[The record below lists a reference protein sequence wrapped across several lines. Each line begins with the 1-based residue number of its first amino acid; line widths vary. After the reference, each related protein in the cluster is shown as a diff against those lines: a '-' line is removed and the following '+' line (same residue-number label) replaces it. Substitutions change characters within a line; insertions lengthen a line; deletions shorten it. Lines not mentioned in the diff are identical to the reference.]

1 MTRRMRILMLT
12 QSYAPIVGG
21 IEHMVEDI
29 SSGLAERG
37 HEVAVATL
45 RQPQSEPA
53 GSESV
58 PAYGLDNSILGI
70 PGLRLD
76 EERTHAPPAP
86 DPRTTRG
93 LRRLLRSFRPDVV
106 HAHDWLI
113 HSYLPL
119 DRGSSPA
126 LLLSMHDYGLICAT
140 RRFMHRGKSLCSG
153 PASLKCVQCACEV
166 YESVAKGAPTALAT
180 RMFEG
185 RVRKHVD
192 VFLPVSSAVRDLC
205 RLGPEDT
212 HRVINNFVV
221 GQPAPLGNEP
231 ELAQLPQEP
240 YIMYFGDVSREKGV
254 HNLVAAYRELEAPPP
269 LVLIGRRVGEIEEAP
284 GVVALG
290 RMPHRIVLEALR
302 RSLFTVAPS
311 IWSDPFPVVALE
323 AAAAGKPTIASRI
336 GGLQDSVVDGET
348 GFLVPP
354 GDRPALAQ
362 AMRRLIGDPELREHM
377 GAAANARQAELY
389 TPDTVVPQYE
399 QAYELALDQRSSRRA
414 GGRSPGR

>member
-1 MTRRMRILMLT
+1 MTRPMRILMLT

-29 SSGLAERG
+29 SGELAKRG
-37 HEVAVATL
+37 HEVAIATL
-45 RQPQSEPA
+45 QQPSAEPI
-53 GSESV
+53 GSAEV
-58 PAYGLDNSILGI
+58 PAYGLRTSIHSL
-70 PGLRLD
+70 PGLKLD
-76 EERTHAPPAP
+76 EERSHAPPAP
-86 DPRTTRG
+86 DPLTTRE
-93 LRRLLRSFRPDVV
+93 LRQLAKSFRPDVV

-119 DRGSSPA
+119 DRSSSPA
-126 LLLSMHDYGLICAT
+126 LLLSMHDYGLTCAT
-140 RRFMHRGKSLCSG
+140 RRFMYRGNSLCSG
-153 PASLKCVQCACEV
+153 PALTKCVRCSCEV
-166 YESVAKGAPTALAT
+166 YESVAKGAPTALGT
-180 RMFEG
+180 RMSER
-185 RVRKHVD
+185 RVRRHVD

-212 HRVINNFVV
+212 HRVINNFVT
-221 GQPAPLGNEP
+221 GQPAPLGEQP
-231 ELAQLPQEP
+231 ELAELPDEP
-240 YIMYFGDVSREKGV
+240 FIMYFGDVSEEKGV
-254 HNLVAAYRELEAPPP
+254 HNLVAAYRELDAPPP
-269 LVLIGRRVGEIEEAP
+269 LVLIGRQVGELEDAP

-290 RMPHRIVLEALR
+290 RQPHRIVLEALR

-354 GDRPALAQ
+354 GDRAALSQ
-362 AMRRLIGDPELREHM
+362 AMRRLIDDTELRERL

-389 TPDTVVPQYE
+389 TPGTVIPQYE
-399 QAYELALDQRSSRRA
+399 EAYELALEKRRSRRA
-414 GGRSPGR
+414 E

>member
-1 MTRRMRILMLT
+1 MTRPMRILMLT

-29 SSGLAERG
+29 SGGLAKRG
-37 HEVAVATL
+37 HEVAIATL
-45 RQPQSEPA
+45 RQPSSEPV
-53 GSESV
+53 GSDEV
-58 PAYGLDNSILGI
+58 PAFGLKTSIHSL
-70 PGLRLD
+70 PGLKLD
-76 EERTHAPPAP
+76 EERSHAPPAP
-86 DPRTTRG
+86 DPLTTRG
-93 LRRLLRSFRPDVV
+93 LGQLAKSFRPDVV

-119 DRGSSPA
+119 DRSSSPA
-126 LLLSMHDYGLICAT
+126 LLLSMHDYGLTCAT
-140 RRFMHRGKSLCSG
+140 RRFMYRGESLCSG
-153 PASLKCVQCACEV
+153 PGLPKCVRCSCEV
-166 YESVAKGAPTALAT
+166 YESVAKGAPTALGT
-180 RMFEG
+180 RLSE
-185 RVRKHVD
+185 RSVRKHVD

-205 RLGPEDT
+205 RLAPEDT
-212 HRVINNFVV
+212 HMVINNFVV

-231 ELAQLPQEP
+231 ELEQLPQEP
-240 YIMYFGDVSREKGV
+240 YIMYFGDVSEEKGV
-254 HNLVAAYRELEAPPP
+254 HNLVAAYRELESAPP
-269 LVLIGRRVGEIEEAP
+269 LVLIGRRVGEIEVAP
-284 GVVALG
+284 GVVSLG

-354 GDRPALAQ
+354 GDRPALTQ
-362 AMRRLIGDPELREHM
+362 AMQRLIDDPELRERL

-389 TPDTVVPQYE
+389 TPGTVIPQYE
-399 QAYELALDQRSSRRA
+399 QAYELALEKRRCRRA
-414 GGRSPGR
+414 G

>member
-1 MTRRMRILMLT
+1 MTRPMRILMLT

-29 SSGLAERG
+29 SGELTKRG

-45 RQPQSEPA
+45 RQPQSEPV

-58 PAYGLDNSILGI
+58 PAYGLDSSVRSI
-70 PGLRLD
+70 PGLKLD
-76 EERTHAPPAP
+76 EERTHSPPVP
-86 DPRTTRG
+86 DPWTTRE
-93 LRRLLRSFRPDVV
+93 LRQLMKRFRPDVV

-119 DRGSSPA
+119 DRRSSPA
-126 LLLSMHDYGLICAT
+126 LLLSMHDYGLTCAT
-140 RRFMHRGKSLCSG
+140 RRFMHRGKELCSG
-153 PASLKCVQCACEV
+153 PGPVKCLRCACEV
-166 YESVAKGAPTALAT
+166 YESVPKGAPAAIGT
-180 RMFEG
+180 RAFEG

-192 VFLPVSSAVRDLC
+192 VFLPVSTAVRDLC

-212 HRVINNFVV
+212 VQVINNFVI

-254 HNLVAAYRELEAPPP
+254 HNLVAAYRELSSPPP
-269 LVLIGRRVGEIEEAP
+269 LVLIGRHVGEIEEAP
-284 GVVALG
+284 GVVTLG

-354 GDRPALAQ
+354 GDRRALAG
-362 AMRRLIGDPELREHM
+362 AMQRLLNDTELRERL
-377 GAAANARQAELY
+377 GAAAHARQEELY
-389 TPDTVVPQYE
+389 TPGTIIPQYE
-399 QAYELALDQRSSRRA
+399 QAYELALEQRRSRRA
-414 GGRSPGR
+414 K

>member
-29 SSGLAERG
+29 SGELAKRG
-37 HEVAVATL
+37 HEVAIATL
-45 RQPQSEPA
+45 RQPQSEPV
-53 GSESV
+53 GSDSV
-58 PAYGLDNSILGI
+58 PAYGLDTSIRKI
-70 PGLRLD
+70 PGLQLD

-86 DPRTTRG
+86 DPWTTRE
-93 LRRLLRSFRPDVV
+93 LRQLMQSFRPDVV

-119 DRGSSPA
+119 DRRSSPA
-126 LLLSMHDYGLICAT
+126 LLLSMHDYGLTCAT
-140 RRFMHRGKSLCSG
+140 RRFMHRGKELCSG
-153 PASLKCVQCACEV
+153 PGPAKCVQCSCEV
-166 YESVAKGAPTALAT
+166 YESVAKGAPTALGT
-180 RMFEG
+180 RMSER

-221 GQPAPLGNEP
+221 GQPEPLGNEP

-240 YIMYFGDVSREKGV
+240 YVMYFGDVSREKGV
-254 HNLVAAYRELEAPPP
+254 NNLIAAYRELEAPPP
-269 LVLIGRRVGEIEEAP
+269 LVLLGRRVGEIEESP
-284 GVVALG
+284 GVTILG

-354 GDRPALAQ
+354 GDRPALTQ
-362 AMRRLIGDPELREHM
+362 AMQRLIDEPELRERL
-377 GAAANARQAELY
+377 GAAAAARQAELY
-389 TPDTVVPQYE
+389 TPGAVIPQYE
-399 QAYELALDQRSSRRA
+399 QAYELALEQRRSR
-414 GGRSPGR
+414 GTK

>member
-1 MTRRMRILMLT
+1 MTRPMRILMLT

-29 SSGLAERG
+29 SGELAKRG

-45 RQPQSEPA
+45 RQPQSQPT
-53 GSESV
+53 GSDAV
-58 PAYGLDNSILGI
+58 PAYGLDTSIRRI

-86 DPRTTRG
+86 DPWTTRE
-93 LRRLLRSFRPDVV
+93 LRRLMQEFRPDVV

-119 DRGSSPA
+119 DRHSSPA
-126 LLLSMHDYGLICAT
+126 LLLSMHDYGLTCAT
-140 RRFMHRGKSLCSG
+140 RRFMHRGKALCSG
-153 PASLKCVQCACEV
+153 PGLTKCVQCACEV
-166 YESVAKGAPTALAT
+166 YESVAKGAPTALGT
-180 RMFEG
+180 RMSER

-192 VFLPVSSAVRDLC
+192 VFLPVSTAVRDLC

-212 HRVINNFVV
+212 HRVINNFVI
-221 GQPAPLGNEP
+221 GQPAPLGDEP

-254 HNLVAAYRELEAPPP
+254 HNLVAAYRELDSPPP
-269 LVLIGRRVGEIEEAP
+269 LVLLGRRVGEIEDVP
-284 GVVALG
+284 GVRMLG

-354 GDRPALAQ
+354 GDRQALAG
-362 AMRRLIGDPELREHM
+362 AMRRLLDDAELRERM
-377 GAAANARQAELY
+377 GAAANSRQEELY
-389 TPDTVVPQYE
+389 TPGTVIPQYE
-399 QAYELALDQRSSRRA
+399 QAYELALERRQIRRA
-414 GGRSPGR
+414 G

>member
-1 MTRRMRILMLT
+1 MLT

-29 SSGLAERG
+29 SGELAKRG
-37 HEVAVATL
+37 HEIAIATL
-45 RQPQSEPA
+45 RQPSAEPS
-53 GSESV
+53 GSAEV
-58 PAYGLDNSILGI
+58 PAYGLRTSIHSL
-70 PGLRLD
+70 PGLKLD
-76 EERTHAPPAP
+76 EERSHAPPAP
-86 DPRTTRG
+86 DPLTTRE
-93 LRRLLRSFRPDVV
+93 LRRLTKRFRPDVV

-119 DRGSSPA
+119 DRSASPA
-126 LLLSMHDYGLICAT
+126 LLLSMHDYGLTCAT
-140 RRFMHRGKSLCSG
+140 RRFMHRGQSLCSG
-153 PASLKCVQCACEV
+153 PRAAKCVRCSCEV
-166 YESVAKGAPTALAT
+166 YESVAKGAPTALGT
-180 RMFEG
+180 RMSER

-205 RLGPEDT
+205 RLGAEDT

-221 GQPAPLGNEP
+221 GQPPPLGDEP

-240 YIMYFGDVSREKGV
+240 YIMYFGDVSEEKGV

-269 LVLIGRRVGEIEEAP
+269 LVLIGRRVGEIEDAP
-284 GVVALG
+284 GIVSLG

-354 GDRPALAQ
+354 GDRPALTQ
-362 AMRRLIGDPELREHM
+362 AMRRLLDDPELRQRL
-377 GAAANARQAELY
+377 GAAANARQKALY
-389 TPDTVVPQYE
+389 TPGTVIPQYE
-399 QAYELALDQRSSRRA
+399 QAYHLALERRQSRRT
-414 GGRSPGR
+414 R

>member
-29 SSGLAERG
+29 SGELAKRG
-37 HEVAVATL
+37 HEVAIATL
-45 RQPQSEPA
+45 RQPQSEPV
-53 GSESV
+53 GSDSV
-58 PAYGLDNSILGI
+58 PAYGLDTSIRKF
-70 PGLRLD
+70 PGLQLD

-86 DPRTTRG
+86 DPWTTRE
-93 LRRLLRSFRPDVV
+93 LRQLMQSFRPAVV

-119 DRGSSPA
+119 DRRSSPA
-126 LLLSMHDYGLICAT
+126 LLLSMHDYGLTCAT

-153 PASLKCVQCACEV
+153 PGLAKCVQCSCEV
-166 YESVAKGAPTALAT
+166 YESVAKGAPTALGT
-180 RMFEG
+180 RMSER

-192 VFLPVSSAVRDLC
+192 VFLPVSTAVRDLC
-205 RLGPEDT
+205 RLGPDDT

-254 HNLVAAYRELEAPPP
+254 HNLVAAYRQLEAPPP
-269 LVLIGRRVGEIEEAP
+269 LVLIGRHVGEIEEAP
-284 GVVALG
+284 GVLALG

-354 GDRPALAQ
+354 GDRQALTA
-362 AMRRLIGDPELREHM
+362 AMRRLLDDPELRERL
-377 GAAANARQAELY
+377 GAAANARQAALY
-389 TPDTVVPQYE
+389 TPDTVIPQYE
-399 QAYELALDQRSSRRA
+399 QAYELALEQRRSR
-414 GGRSPGR
+414 GTE

>member
-29 SSGLAERG
+29 SGELAKRG
-37 HEVAVATL
+37 HEVAIATL
-45 RQPQSEPA
+45 RQPQSEPV
-53 GSESV
+53 GSDAV
-58 PAYGLDNSILGI
+58 PAYGLDTSIRKI

-86 DPRTTRG
+86 DPWTTRE
-93 LRRLLRSFRPDVV
+93 LRQLMQSFRPDVV

-119 DRGSSPA
+119 DRRSSPA
-126 LLLSMHDYGLICAT
+126 LLLSMHDYGLTCAT

-153 PASLKCVQCACEV
+153 PGPAKCVQCSCEV
-166 YESVAKGAPTALAT
+166 YESVAKGAPTALGT
-180 RMFEG
+180 RMSER

-192 VFLPVSSAVRDLC
+192 VFLPVSTAVRDLC
-205 RLGPEDT
+205 RLSPEDA

-269 LVLIGRRVGEIEEAP
+269 LVLIGRHVGEIEEAP
-284 GVVALG
+284 GVLALG

-354 GDRPALAQ
+354 GDRQALTA
-362 AMRRLIGDPELREHM
+362 AMRRLLDDAELRERL
-377 GAAANARQAELY
+377 GAAASARQAALY
-389 TPDTVVPQYE
+389 TPDTVIPQYE
-399 QAYELALDQRSSRRA
+399 QAYELALEQRRSRTA
-414 GGRSPGR
+414 